1 MPLSYSSG
9 DSSTI
14 PQPFFP
20 LNRKGHIMFGL
31 TRNSR
36 RVALALAFSAGW
48 SGLAALPAAA
58 QPGPGG
64 DRIIH
69 AIAAFKAELN
79 LDTTQQ
85 PLWDAAV
92 ASGKAARD
100 AAKQSRLTVKQVAT
114 DELAKA
120 TPPNLSHIAAT
131 ADQVQDANV
140 AAHRQVRAQWLA
152 LYATF
157 RPDQV
162 AVVKAGIATRMAR
175 MESFRERMRQRFG
188 N

>member
-1 MPLSYSSG
+1 MLLSYSGG

-14 PQPFFP
+14 PQPLFP

-36 RVALALAFSAGW
+36 GVVVALAFAAGL
-48 SGLAALPAAA
+48 SALPAAA

-64 DRIIH
+64 DHFIQ

-79 LDTTQQ
+79 LNTSQQ
-85 PLWDAAV
+85 ALWDAA
-92 ASGKAARD
+92 AAAGKVARD
-100 AAKQSRLTVKQVAT
+100 AAKQRRQTAKQVAS
-114 DELAKA
+114 DELAKSA
-120 TPPNLSHIAAT
+120 PNLLSIATT

-140 AAHRQVRAQWLA
+140 AAHRQVRAQWLQ

-157 RPDQV
+157 TPDQI
-162 AVVKAGIATRMAR
+162 AVVKAGIAKRMAR
-175 MESFRERMRQRFG
+175 MESFRERMHYRFG
-188 N
+188 KD

>member
-1 MPLSYSSG
+1 
-9 DSSTI
+9 
-14 PQPFFP
+14 
-20 LNRKGHIMFGL
+20 MFGL

-36 RVALALAFSAGW
+36 RVAVALAFCAGL
-48 SGLAALPAAA
+48 SALPATA

-64 DRIIH
+64 DRFIH
-69 AIAAFKAELN
+69 AIAAFKAQLN
-79 LDTTQQ
+79 LDPTTQQ

-100 AAKQSRLTVKQVAT
+100 AAKQRRQTVKQVAT
-114 DELAKA
+114 EELAKA
-120 TPPNLSHIAAT
+120 TPPDLSHIAAT

-157 RPDQV
+157 TSDQI
-162 AVVKAGIATRMAR
+162 AVVKAGIAKRMAR